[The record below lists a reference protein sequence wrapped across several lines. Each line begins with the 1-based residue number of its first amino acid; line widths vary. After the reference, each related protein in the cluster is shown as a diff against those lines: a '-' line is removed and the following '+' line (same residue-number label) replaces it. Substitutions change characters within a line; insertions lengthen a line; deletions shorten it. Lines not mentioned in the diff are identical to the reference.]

1 MNFKIKLV
9 NKKLSF
15 LIISILSFYFGV
27 AQTATFTTSPAT
39 NNNILSLCA
48 GSQVLFTN
56 TSTGVNSISWNF
68 QGGNPASSNT
78 LGPHIVTFS
87 NPGTYTVS
95 LSVNSGPATTMQ
107 VVIQA
112 SNPSP
117 NLNILLDNAC
127 GSGFGTSTFN
137 NITYFTSCAN
147 PFMGDQL
154 CLYSNTTST
163 NSNSVHTVNWGD
175 GTSNT
180 YTGTNIP
187 VGDFNFQHGFANT
200 GTSYI
205 TYSVQQNNNSCIQSQ
220 ILLLYT
226 GSNPTATVSPG
237 GVPTLCNPGSVVYN
251 INPGGQNTPGTTYT
265 IAVNDGG

>member
-163 NSNSVHTVNWGD
+163 NSNA
-175 GTSNT
+175 
-180 YTGTNIP
+180 YIP
-187 VGDFNFQHGFANT
+187 
-200 GTSYI
+200 
-205 TYSVQQNNNSCIQSQ
+205 
-220 ILLLYT
+220 
-226 GSNPTATVSPG
+226 
-237 GVPTLCNPGSVVYN
+237 
-251 INPGGQNTPGTTYT
+251 
-265 IAVNDGG
+265 